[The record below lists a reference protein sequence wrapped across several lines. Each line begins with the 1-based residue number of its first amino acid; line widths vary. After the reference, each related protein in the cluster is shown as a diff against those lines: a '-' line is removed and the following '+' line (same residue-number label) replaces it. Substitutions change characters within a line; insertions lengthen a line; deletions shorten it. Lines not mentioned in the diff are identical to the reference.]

1 MYIIFTKRYI
11 IHHPEIDRYHPEVYN
26 CITITSVNRKL
37 HFISFHCSVFTSIL
51 LSMFDIFIRTPS
63 LFPLHSSRPEPN
75 RELKHII
82 YITVFKIQGLAQRE
96 LLLLT
101 PFDFSTGST
110 GLGPG
115 ANTYNIQCTGARST
129 RATPLI
135 QKLAQPALDQEL
147 MTLYFTFV
155 VHPVFQRFHTIH
167 Y

>member
-1 MYIIFTKRYI
+1 
-11 IHHPEIDRYHPEVYN
+11 
-26 CITITSVNRKL
+26 
-37 HFISFHCSVFTSIL
+37 
-51 LSMFDIFIRTPS
+51 MFDIFIRTPS

-129 RATPLI
+129 RATPLTS
-135 QKLAQPALDQEL
+135 KTGSTGLGPGANDTL
-147 MTLYFTFV
+147 LYFCCSPSVSAVSHDSLLTLRLATCRSLINQGLARLIRKTCSTRV
-155 VHPVFQRFHTIH
+155 
-167 Y
+167 